1 MALPDSFDFVFV
13 PGSIVPSAFL
23 NNVQTQI
30 IDLHTASN
38 GIAGKR
44 ARART
49 FQLGAADMIPDDP
62 THWKLTAPDADA
74 TGSSGGV
81 RWERTLASGATALI
95 YVDIPLDV
103 GDTWVSYK
111 AFITDPDHSARSS
124 AVWQDILK
132 GVSQEGG
139 TDTPDSVVSTTSGD
153 DGDIIVAAEIT
164 GVNDLDEPFVLGA
177 LVVNHRLQLAVK
189 CTKIGFQISGV
200 NITVG

>member
-1 MALPDSFDFVFV
+1 MGLPDSFDFVFV

-30 IDLHTASN
+30 IALNTAAG
-38 GIAGKR
+38 GIPGKR

-49 FQLGAADMIPDDP
+49 LQLGPADMVPDNP
-62 THWKLTAPDADA
+62 ANWKLTEPDADA

-81 RWERTLASGATALI
+81 RWERTLASGDTAYI
-95 YVDIPLDV
+95 YVAIPLDV

-111 AFITDPDHSARSS
+111 AFITDPDHGARSS

-132 GVSQEGG
+132 GASQEGG
-139 TDTPDSVVSTTSGD
+139 LITPDSVVSTTDGS

-164 GVNDLDEPFVLGA
+164 GVNGDDETVVLGA
-177 LVVNHRLQLAVK
+177 LTINHRFQLAVK

-200 NITVG
+200 NITIS